1 MDAQGTQTGNGTVNL
16 CSNGL
21 PNIPAL
27 KATYIV
33 YFFVDWCVKQNNTRQ
48 QELFMAAPQRHGG

>member
-1 MDAQGTQTGNGTVNL
+1 LFPTYNL

-33 YFFVDWCVKQNNTRQ
+33 YFLVDWCVKQNNTRQ